1 MVTKS
6 LGRYQLHTRLGRGGM
21 GEVWLASA
29 RGAAGFEK
37 MVAVKCLHSRFSKDV
52 ERTRGL
58 LREAMLGVSLDH
70 EHVVQVFD
78 LGEDEGTY
86 FVAME
91 YVRGYSLAHVLQ
103 YLAARGQKMPVRYAV
118 YLVRALCR
126 ALEYVHA
133 EHGDADRAIAL
144 VHGDVSPSN
153 LLLSLDGRIKLS
165 DFGVAAIDSERGDPI
180 VGKLAYLPP
189 EALAG
194 SRRAQSWDVYAACVV
209 LLAALAGLPT
219 PQAVKDAVRGVVRG
233 KPGDVLGR
241 DDVSAALVSVLT
253 TGLSPQPERRFADAR
268 ALRKALD
275 QALPRD
281 VDDADDYAAWIAG
294 IFSSDS
300 FIGAHGELPATGGF
314 SDEVEMSPFLA
325 ETMAVETEQSTL
337 KVRRSRP
344 IRFGLS
350 PAMGAEGAREIG
362 AQIGATLSRLLER
375 DIVPVV
381 LGDYRALVD
390 TLCVGEVDLAWMPPV
405 AYLQAWERGATVLAA
420 AVREGDATY
429 ESALFVRSDSPAAQV
444 SDLKGCSAAWVNRDS
459 ASGYVFAAALIVE
472 SLGPLAEVLGR
483 QHFFGSHTAV
493 CEAVMNGWADFG
505 ATYAVRDPAGRLH
518 ASGWTDASIDDAE
531 MRVIGYS
538 HPIPGDNISCRPAF
552 PSKLREGLQEILGR
566 LHEDRGGEM
575 LLDTIFHAQRF
586 AVVEHDLYEPVRSI
600 IAAVQR

>member
-1 MVTKS
+1 
-6 LGRYQLHTRLGRGGM
+6 M

-29 RGAAGFEK
+29 QGAAGFEK
-37 MVAVKCLHSRFSKDV
+37 MVAVKCLHSRFTKDV

-78 LGEDEGTY
+78 LGEEDGTY

-103 YLAARGQKMPVRYAV
+103 DLKARGQRIPVRYAV

-133 EHGDADRAIAL
+133 EHGDAARSIAL

-153 LLLSLDGRIKLS
+153 LLLSVDGRIKLS
-165 DFGVAAIDSERGDPI
+165 DFGVAAIDNELGAPV

-194 SRRAQSWDVYAACVV
+194 GRREQSWDVYAACVV
-209 LLAALAGLPT
+209 LLAALAGAAT
-219 PQAVKDAVRGVVRG
+219 QEEARAAVRRAARG
-233 KPGDVLGR
+233 QLREVLGR
-241 DDVSAALVSVLT
+241 DDLPAALVSVLSS
-253 TGLSPQPERRFADAR
+253 GLSAQPERRFSDAR

-294 IFSSDS
+294 IFGSES
-300 FIGAHGELPATGGF
+300 FIGFHGELPATGGF
-314 SDEVEMSPFLA
+314 SDDVEMSPFLA
-325 ETMAVETEQSTL
+325 ETMAVQTEESTL
-337 KVRRSRP
+337 KVRRSQP

-362 AQIGATLSRLLER
+362 AQIGATLSRLLVR
-375 DIVPVV
+375 DVIPVV

-390 TLCVGEVDLAWMPPV
+390 TLSAGEVDLAWMPPV
-405 AYLQAWERGATVLAA
+405 AYLQAWERGASVLAA

-429 ESALFVRSDSPAAQV
+429 ESALFVRNDSPAHAV
-444 SDLKGCSAAWVNRDS
+444 ADLRGCSAAWVNRDS
-459 ASGYVFAAALIVE
+459 ASGYIFAAALI
-472 SLGPLAEVLGR
+472 AERIGALPDVLGR

-505 ATYAVRDPAGRLH
+505 ATYAVRDSDGTLH
-518 ASGWTDASIDDAE
+518 ASGWLDALDDASAV
-531 MRVIGYS
+531 RVIAYS
-538 HPIPGDNISCRPAF
+538 HPIPGDNITCRPAF
-552 PSKLREGLQEILGR
+552 PSKLRAELQEILSH
-566 LHEDRGGEM
+566 LHEDKSGRM

-586 AVVEHDLYEPVRSI
+586 AVVEHDLYEPVRAI
-600 IAAVQR
+600 VAAVQR